1 MGSTLGPRYT
11 SIDQVKGPS
20 GFYDIHT
27 SQGAVCVYIDQEYD
41 GGGWAMVMAN
51 RGLTAG
57 MNNLKYFDAVNK
69 SNYRTEP
76 SGDDTT
82 NTVHGVSLD
91 LTKLGLSNVNT
102 FIGLKFWF
110 DLAQRETAN
119 KVTIVQFV
127 STSNGTALS
136 ATSSHTKRY
145 RWAFDGWGSDYSFS
159 NSYSISDETSS
170 GSSPGFYNYHSKG
183 SRGLTTFDNDQDDNS
198 GNCSTYYNNNPFW
211 YGSCWSGNY
220 FGGGGYQDAA
230 YWNSSTTDYH
240 NYGAVY
246 IK

>member
-1 MGSTLGPRYT
+1 MGTFSSYYT

-20 GFYDIHT
+20 GFYNIQT
-27 SQGAVCVYIDQEYD
+27 SQGPVCVYIDQEYD
-41 GGGWAMVMAN
+41 GGGWAMVLAN
-51 RGLTAG
+51 RGGTAG
-57 MNNLKYFDAVNK
+57 MNNLKYDDAINL

-76 SGDDTT
+76 SSDDST
-82 NTVHGVSLD
+82 NTVQGVD
-91 LTKLGLSNVNT
+91 LALTGLNLSNVNA

-110 DLAQRETAN
+110 ELAGREATD

-127 STSNGTALS
+127 SSTHGTALS

-145 RWAFDGWGSDYSFS
+145 RWAFDGWGTGYSFN
-159 NSYSISDETSS
+159 NSYVVSDETST
-170 GSSPGFYNYHSKG
+170 GSPGFYSYHSKG
-183 SRGLTTFDNDQDDNS
+183 SRKLTTYDNDQDSNG

-220 FGGGGYQDAA
+220 FAGGGYADRP
-230 YWNSSTTDYH
+230 YWTSSNSANSH
-240 NYGAVY
+240 IYGAVY